1 MPRERRA
8 ERNRGGQ
15 LRRIGAGLGA
25 GALAVG
31 VLAGPVQA
39 AHAADLV
46 DWGGYGGWSYS
57 RGYSGGQEFGWGG
70 QDYGQNGQASGQ
82 DGQGSGQN
90 GQASGQDGQGSGQ
103 DGESDGQGSTT
114 SGEPASSSESK
125 GVVLIDTEDYDG
137 SEAAGTGIV
146 LTASGTVVTNY
157 HVVEGSTSIKVT
169 VASTGK
175 TYTGKLVGADQSSDV
190 AVLKLSGA
198 SGLATATI
206 DKDTLSVGDDVTAVG
221 NAGGT
226 GTLTQ
231 AAGEVTAL
239 NQKITTE
246 AEDNVAGETLTGLV
260 QTNADVEPG
269 DSGGP
274 LLDSQGEVTGIDA
287 AASSGGA
294 TQGYAIPISSALTI
308 VDKIESGRAS
318 SEIRIGAA
326 AYLGVEVTAT
336 DEENSSDEQSGSG
349 SYDDPFGYGGSDQYG
364 DQYGDQNG
372 DAQSTSG
379 AAVEQVQDGT
389 PAAKAGLAAGDVIT
403 RLGSTTIGS
412 ADDLTTAL
420 KNYKPG
426 QQVTIG
432 WTDADG
438 QQHTTSVTLGSSP
451 VN

>member
-1 MPRERRA
+1 
-8 ERNRGGQ
+8 

-25 GALAVG
+25 GALALG

-57 RGYSGGQEFGWGG
+57 NGYSGGQGFGWGG
-70 QDYGQNGQASGQ
+70 QGYGQG
-82 DGQGSGQN
+82 GQGY
-90 GQASGQDGQGSGQ
+90 GQGGQGYGQGGQGYGQGGSG
-103 DGESDGQGSTT
+103 GESDGQGSTS
-114 SGEPASSSESK
+114 SGDPASSSESK

-206 DKDTLSVGDDVTAVG
+206 DKDTLSVGDKVTAVG

-246 AEDNVAGETLTGLV
+246 AEDNVAGETLTGLI

-294 TQGYAIPISSALTI
+294 TQGYAIPISSALSI
-308 VDKIESGRAS
+308 VDKIESGQS
-318 SEIRIGAA
+318 SSQIRIGAA
-326 AYLGVEVTAT
+326 AYLGVEVTAAGEQ
-336 DEENSSDEQSGSG
+336 DSSDEQGGSG

-364 DQYGDQNG
+364 NQYGDQYGDGQT
-372 DAQSTSG
+372 TSG
-379 AAVEQVQDGT
+379 AAVQQVQDGT

-403 RLGSTTIGS
+403 RVGSTTIGS
-412 ADDLTTAL
+412 AEDLTTAL

-426 QQVTIG
+426 QQVTVG
-432 WTDADG
+432 WTDAEG
-438 QQHTTSVTLGSSP
+438 QQHTASVTLGSSP